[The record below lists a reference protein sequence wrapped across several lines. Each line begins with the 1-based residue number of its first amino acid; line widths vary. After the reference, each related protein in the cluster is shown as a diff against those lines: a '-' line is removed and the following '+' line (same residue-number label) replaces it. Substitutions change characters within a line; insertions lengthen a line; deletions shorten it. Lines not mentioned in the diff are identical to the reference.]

1 MIRSAIVDHSLDPSA
16 LIAEVRSDDAGA
28 ISVFIGTIRDTSDGR
43 TVNKLEY
50 EAYQAMA
57 ETELSGIVHE
67 AAVKFGV
74 DALIAEHRVGE
85 LDVGEVSVVIVS
97 AHAHRAAAIDCTR
110 FVIEEIKNRVPIWK
124 REHFVDGAREWV
136 DPTARDAVSAP

>member
-1 MIRSAIVDHSLDPSA
+1 MIRSSIVDQQIDPSA

-28 ISVFIGTIRDTSDGR
+28 VSVFIGTIRDTSGGR
-43 TVNKLEY
+43 SVDKLEY

-57 ETELSGIVHE
+57 ETELSGIVQE

-74 DALIAEHRVGE
+74 DALVAEHRVGE

-97 AHAHRAAAIDCTR
+97 AHAHRAAAIECTR
-110 FVIEEIKNRVPIWK
+110 FVIEEIKKRVPIWK
-124 REHFVDGAREWV
+124 REHFVDGTREWV
-136 DPTARDAVSAP
+136 DPTARAEASAL